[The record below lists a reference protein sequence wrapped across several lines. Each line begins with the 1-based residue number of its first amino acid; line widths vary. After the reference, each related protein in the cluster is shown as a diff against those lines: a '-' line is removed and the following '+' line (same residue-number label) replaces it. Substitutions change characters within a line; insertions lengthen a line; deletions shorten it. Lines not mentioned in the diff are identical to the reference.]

1 MIKVEGHNELR
12 RDDFS
17 KAIINIDNDGYKM
30 ARMRKKKALKQ
41 QEEMESL
48 RNDIDDLKSM
58 MQTLIL
64 KLDK

>member
-12 RDDFS
+12 RDDLS
-17 KAIINIDNDGYKM
+17 KAIINIDSDGYKM